1 MYICYKACYIF
12 YYPIQPITNFNTSIM
27 DLSFI
32 LNELG
37 EDRENYFNA
46 VAPPVMQTTNFA
58 FNTVSELRDAMAD
71 EFDTNIYSRGQNPT
85 VNILRKKL
93 AALDGAE
100 DALLFNSGVGAISI
114 AVLSLLKAGD
124 HAISV
129 KSPYSWT
136 NKLFDKILPK
146 FGITTSFVDGT
157 DPENFERAV
166 LKETRLIFLESPS
179 TFNYQLQDIK
189 KIAAFAHSR
198 GIVTIIDNSYCT
210 PLFQQPIKMGIDLVA
225 QSATKYI
232 GGHSDVVG
240 GVLTGSR
247 TMIKRI
253 FENEFMNMGTMLSP
267 NSAWLLLRGLRTLPL
282 RLNRS
287 FESAKLLTAWLS
299 KHEAIEKVIW
309 PFSPDFEQ
317 AALAAEQMQG
327 CGGLFSFILKD
338 SSFEK
343 IENFCNN
350 LQHLLIA
357 VSWGG
362 HESLVIPAIAS
373 MKKEDYRTDNKQHQL
388 IRLYVGLEEPD
399 YLIADLNK
407 SLAKISLV
415 TVPLN
420 GVN

>member
-1 MYICYKACYIF
+1 MYICYKAYYIF
-12 YYPIQPITNFNTSIM
+12 WYPILPITNFNNFIM
-27 DLSFI
+27 DISFI

-46 VAPPVMQTTNFA
+46 VAPPIVQTTNFA

-71 EFDTNIYSRGQNPT
+71 EFDSNIYSRGQNPT

-146 FGITTSFVDGT
+146 FGISTSFVEGT
-157 DPENFERAV
+157 DFKKFEQAIV
-166 LKETRLIFLESPS
+166 SETRLIFLESPN
-179 TFNYQLQDIK
+179 TYNYQLQDLK
-189 KIAAFAHSR
+189 KIAAIAQSR
-198 GIVTIIDNSYCT
+198 NIITIIDNSYCT

-247 TMIKRI
+247 AMIKRI
-253 FENEFMNMGTMLSP
+253 FENEFMSMGTTLSP

-287 FESAKLLTAWLS
+287 FESAKLITAWLN
-299 KHEAIEKVIW
+299 KHEAVEKVMW

-317 AALAAEQMQG
+317 ATLAAEQMQG
-327 CGGLFSFILKD
+327 CGGLFSIILKD

-343 IENFCNN
+343 IESFCNN
-350 LQHLLIA
+350 LQHILIA

-373 MKKEDYRTDNKQHQL
+373 MKKEDYCADNKQHQL

-407 SLAKISLV
+407 ALTKASLV
-415 TVPLN
+415 AKSLS
-420 GVN
+420 GVS